1 MKTPNL
7 KSFWRFEGNA
17 LDAVGGNNLTVTGA
31 ANGAGRIGNGYVF
44 DGIDDKLK
52 VSDPADGS
60 LDPGTGEM
68 TISFWFNKTTQV
80 AQNVR
85 VIYKGATDD
94 SADEQGWH
102 VRLSDT
108 QAQFSVNDDTAATRS
123 TVGAS
128 GLSVGTWY
136 HCAAT
141 RSGAT
146 HRIYINGV
154 VNEITDGLTGNISG
168 TKHFVVGSADTQ
180 LFMKGSIDEVGFWK
194 KALTVEDVKRVM
206 HGFNPLVSG

>member
-1 MKTPNL
+1 MMSL
-7 KSFWRFEGNA
+7 WRFEGNA
-17 LDAVGGNNLTVTGA
+17 LDTAGGNNLTVSGA
-31 ANGAGRIGNGYVF
+31 LNGTGRIGNGYTF
-44 DGIDDKLK
+44 DGVDDKLK
-52 VSDPADGS
+52 ITDPADGS

-68 TISFWFNKTTQV
+68 TIAFWFKKEAQA

-94 SADEQGWH
+94 SAAEQGWH
-102 VRLSDT
+102 VRAGD
-108 QAQFSVNDDTAATRS
+108 AEIQFSVNDDTASARS

-128 GLSVGTWY
+128 GLTAGTWY

-141 RSGAT
+141 RSGAV
-146 HRIYINGV
+146 HRIYIDGV
-154 VNEITDGLTGNISG
+154 ANEITNGLTGDISG

-180 LFMKGSIDEVGFWK
+180 LFMKGSVDEVVFFK
-194 KALTVEDVKRVM
+194 KALTAEDVKRTM